1 MNTDQKKNE
10 KRELEMHLQYS
21 FFGNYYHNYTSL
33 ESNTFVSAFT
43 PSCIT
48 LGIIAS

>member
-1 MNTDQKKNE
+1 MNTDKKIE
-10 KRELEMHLQYS
+10 ELELEMHLQYFS
-21 FFGNYYHNYTSL
+21 GNYHYNYTSL

-48 LGIIAS
+48 RGITAF